1 MKSSKVEF
9 FNKVAGKAPSEELA
23 VLLQQIKDQATI
35 LLEEVLETKQAASE
49 GDWVE
54 TLDGVCDIK
63 FVASELVTQ
72 LESVGIDFNG
82 AFEAVCEN
90 NSLKYTTSSELA
102 SKWLIEQTEK
112 GVQCH
117 IHETE
122 HGGCKFYVVRRNE
135 DNKVM
140 KHNDFPAVDLT
151 SYIPTI
157 LLNKHN

>member
-23 VLLQQIKDQATI
+23 VLLQQIKYQATI

-49 GDWVE
+49 GDWVQ
-54 TLDGVCDIK
+54 TLDGVCDVK

-90 NSLKYTTSSELA
+90 NNLK
-102 SKWLIEQTEK
+102 
-112 GVQCH
+112 
-117 IHETE
+117 
-122 HGGCKFYVVRRNE
+122 
-135 DNKVM
+135 
-140 KHNDFPAVDLT
+140 
-151 SYIPTI
+151 
-157 LLNKHN
+157 

>member
-9 FNKVAGKAPSEELA
+9 FNKVAGKAPSEEIA

-35 LLEEVLETKQAASE
+35 FLEEVLEVKQAASE
-49 GDWVE
+49 GDWAE
-54 TLDGVCDIK
+54 TLKEVCDVK

-90 NSLKYTTSSELA
+90 NNLKYTTSSELA
-102 SKWLIEQTEK
+102 NKWWLEQSEK

-122 HGGCKFYVVRRNE
+122 HEGCKFYVVRRNE

-140 KHNDFPAVDLT
+140 KHIDFPSVALT

-157 LLNKHN
+157 LLEKK

>member
-35 LLEEVLETKQAASE
+35 LLEEVLETKEAASE
-49 GDWVE
+49 GDW
-54 TLDGVCDIK
+54 TGILDGVCDVK

-90 NSLKYTTSSELA
+90 KNLKYTTSSVLDN
-102 SKWLIEQTEK
+102 KWWLEQSEK

-122 HGGCKFYVVRRNE
+122 HEGCKFYVVRRNE

-140 KHNDFPAVDLT
+140 KYEGFEPVDLAP
-151 SYIPTI
+151 YIPTI
-157 LLNKHN
+157 LLEKGY

>member
-35 LLEEVLETKQAASE
+35 LLEEVLETKEAASE
-49 GDWVE
+49 CDWVE

-90 NSLKYTTSSELA
+90 NNLKYTTSSELA
-102 SKWLIEQTEK
+102 NKWWLEQSEK

-122 HGGCKFYVVRRNE
+122 HEGCKFYVVRRNE

-140 KHNDFPAVDLT
+140 KYEGFEPVDLAP
-151 SYIPTI
+151 YIPTI
-157 LLNKHN
+157 LLEKGY

>member
-1 MKSSKVEF
+1 MKSKAVEK
-9 FNKVAGKAPSEELA
+9 FNQIVGKGPSDDIA

-35 LLEEVLETKQAASE
+35 LLEEVLETKEAASE

-54 TLDGVCDIK
+54 ILDGVCDVK

-90 NSLKYTTSSELA
+90 NDLKYTTSSELA
-102 SKWLIEQTEK
+102 NKWLIEQTEK

-122 HGGCKFYVVRRNE
+122 HEGCKFYVVRRNE

-140 KHNDFPAVDLT
+140 KHNDFMAVDLT

-157 LLNKHN
+157 LLEKK

>member
-35 LLEEVLETKQAASE
+35 LLEEVLETKQAASG
-49 GDWVE
+49 GDWDMI
-54 TLDGVCDIK
+54 LDGVCDVK

-90 NSLKYTTSSELA
+90 NNLKYTTSSELA
-102 SKWLIEQTEK
+102 NKWLIEQTEK

-122 HGGCKFYVVRRNE
+122 HEGCKFYVVRRNE

-140 KHNDFPAVDLT
+140 KHNDFMAVDLT

-157 LLNKHN
+157 LLEKK